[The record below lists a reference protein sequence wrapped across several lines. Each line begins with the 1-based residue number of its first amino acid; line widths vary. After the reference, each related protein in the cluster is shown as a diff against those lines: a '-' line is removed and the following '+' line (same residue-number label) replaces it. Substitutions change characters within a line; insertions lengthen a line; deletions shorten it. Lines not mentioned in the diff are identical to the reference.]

1 MTFDIRIYIFFTHD
15 RPTPSF
21 KDYVNIQLLAKM
33 KVMKSEANRRILNP
47 YANAKEKT
55 EKMKVLQG
63 KNLLESRSNKIDLDF
78 KFTRI
83 VCT

>member
-1 MTFDIRIYIFFTHD
+1 
-15 RPTPSF
+15 
-21 KDYVNIQLLAKM
+21 M